1 MKGCCKM
8 SIKRIHVV
16 DEVIKYLETDIVSGF
31 WAPGQKLAAAP
42 NDPPFELNAIEDS
55 LFTAAR

>member
-1 MKGCCKM
+1 MKGSVKM

-16 DEVIKYLETDIVSGF
+16 DEVINYLEANIISGF
-31 WAPGQKLAAAP
+31 WTHGQKLAVAP
-42 NDPPFELNAIEDS
+42 NDPPFDLNGIEDS

>member
-1 MKGCCKM
+1 M

-16 DEVIKYLETDIVSGF
+16 DEVINYLEANIISGF
-31 WAPGQKLAAAP
+31 WTHVQKLAVAP
-42 NDPPFELNAIEDS
+42 NDPPFGLNAIEDS